1 MDLEYL
7 CLRYMNA
14 SALLPGGLRE
24 SFEALTKSEMA
35 AAEEF
40 RLRAGLLPSVLFPK
54 GEKFLGTKPVTTKN
68 LSDVLEIATESSLHA
83 AKDSIKNGFVTGAGG
98 HRIGIC
104 GTAIMMGGEMEG
116 IRALSSLALRISK
129 EIKNCGLAAADM
141 LMAGRS
147 FSSALIVS
155 PPGGGKTTLLRDV
168 LRILSNRGFRIS
180 LADERAEIAAM
191 QGGLPRLDV
200 GARTDVLSG
209 CPRDE
214 AVIQLL
220 RTMNPEIIAMD
231 EITAPR
237 DAKALESAFYCGVGL
252 LATAHAAD
260 IGELKRRTLYRELL
274 HEGVFKTAIVIDRK
288 NGERV
293 CSFYRLE
300 GENV

>member
-1 MDLEYL
+1 MDVDYL
-7 CLRYMNA
+7 CSRYMSA

-24 SFEALTKSEMA
+24 SFEALLRSEMA

-40 RLRAGLLPSVLFPK
+40 RLRAGLLPSVLLPT
-54 GEKFLGTKPVTTKN
+54 GEKWLGVKPVTPKN
-68 LSDVLEIATESSLHA
+68 LTDVLEIATDSSLHA
-83 AKDSIKNGFVTGAGG
+83 ASDSIKNGFVTGSGG

-104 GTAIMMGGEMEG
+104 GTAIMKGGEMEG
-116 IRALSSLALRISK
+116 IRSVSSLALRISK

-141 LMAGRS
+141 LTTGKS
-147 FSSALIVS
+147 FLSALIVS

-168 LRILSNRGFRIS
+168 VRLLSNRGFRVSI
-180 LADERAEIAAM
+180 ADERGEIAAM
-191 QGGLPRLDV
+191 QGGTPRLDV
-200 GARTDVLSG
+200 GARTDVLSN

-237 DAKALESAFYCGVGL
+237 DAKALESAFNCGVGL

-260 IGELKRRTLYRELL
+260 IGELKRRALYRELL
-274 HEGVFKTAIVIDRK
+274 REGVFKTAIVIERR
-288 NGERV
+288 NGERL
-293 CSFYRLE
+293 CSCYRLE
-300 GENV
+300 DEDV